1 MHHKI
6 LHVKNSFV
14 DSSKYQFH
22 IIFIYITRCPN
33 IDNIFFIGEK
43 EFRKLATS
51 HTYIHKHILYN
62 LLDITMEDYKYYL
75 FFLKFFNLYL
85 CYMSHL
91 SFDNPKQLNIL
102 NTIKNI

>member
-1 MHHKI
+1 MSHD
-6 LHVKNSFV
+6 VA
-14 DSSKYQFH
+14 
-22 IIFIYITRCPN
+22 N
-33 IDNIFFIGEK
+33 IDNIFIGKK
-43 EFRKLATS
+43 EFRKLAT

-62 LLDITMEDYKYYL
+62 LLNITMEDYKYYL
-75 FFLKFFNLYL
+75 FFLKFFDLHL